1 MGIFDKL
8 NEQKQGYEEAFSWLK
23 GRKRNQNSLV
33 TQAKDGGYYINGNYV
48 STLNSDG
55 SIYLWSDSEW
65 RSPRLA
71 WMLNA
76 KFKAELIN
84 VVEGKVQ
91 FAGIWEEGDFQG
103 EQIYGINSKIVGGT
117 FSGEKFLTINS
128 GFKTQPFNFIRG
140 TYRDHEKGILGTL
153 NYTYEMKNTDK
164 PLELIRV
171 PIGWFVEVMDD
182 SGYKLVFQVLK
193 KIDNISTD
201 FIINIKYPIELKIKM
216 SWEEIRSKY
225 NENAI
230 FTVGDPFGL
239 AEHWPSIEFGRLQ
252 KVKSV
257 NILREIPIIINFNR
271 DKNLADFFMLKGVSI
286 PFEIN
291 PTGDDAKKF
300 TQKFLIDLGSGKFY
314 SILKEIA
321 LKIRL
326 GKIKGY
332 GQFIHLEPVFNKI
345 EGEQIKDK
353 TTIEEMQYLDNFVRY
368 IADNALRHQDNGH
381 VVITDQLIKSLQKRI
396 EISNLK
402 GNQTNDNNIEGEK
415 SDFEKK
421 REEMIQKVKNSL

>member
-1 MGIFDKL
+1 MDIFEKL
-8 NEQKQGYEEAFSWLK
+8 NKQKQNYEEAFGWLK
-23 GRKRNQNSLV
+23 GRKKKQNNIV
-33 TQAKDGGYYINGNYV
+33 VQANDGGYYINGNYV
-48 STLNSDG
+48 STLRSDG
-55 SIYLWSDSEW
+55 SIYLWSDTEW
-65 RSPRLA
+65 RSPQLS
-71 WMLNA
+71 WLLQA
-76 KFKAELIN
+76 KFEADLIN
-84 VVEGKVQ
+84 VVKGKVQ

-103 EQIYGINSKIVGGT
+103 EQIYGVNSKIIGGT
-117 FSGEKFLTINS
+117 FSGEKFLTIND
-128 GFKTQPFNFIRG
+128 GFQTHPANFIKG
-140 TYRDHEKGILGTL
+140 VYRDYEKGILGTL

-171 PIGWFVEVMDD
+171 PLGWFVEVMDD

-193 KIDNISTD
+193 KIDNTSTD

-216 SWEEIRSKY
+216 AWEEIRSKY
-225 NENAI
+225 NEKAI
-230 FTVGDPFGL
+230 FVVGEPFWL
-239 AEHWPSIEFGRLQ
+239 AEHWPSIEFNRLQ
-252 KVKSV
+252 KVKTV
-257 NILREIPIIINFNR
+257 NVLKEIPIIVNFNR

-291 PTGDDAKKF
+291 PTGDDAKRF
-300 TQKFLIDLGSGKFY
+300 TQQFLIDLGSGKFY

-332 GQFIHLEPVFNKI
+332 GQFIHLEPVFNGV

-353 TTIEEMQYLDNFVRY
+353 STIEEMQYIDNFVRY

-396 EISNLK
+396 GIENLK
-402 GNQTNDNNIEGEK
+402 SSQTNNDVEK
-415 SDFEKK
+415 SEFDKK
-421 REEMIQKVKNSL
+421 REEMIKKIKNSF